1 MIRLRLTHG
10 LSHSNGYV
18 SATWR
23 NPEVTV
29 DDEAAAR
36 YCVDSGFFEIIGRDG
51 DDSKPGQ
58 EGPKEPSDENPG
70 GNTPDGEKPP
80 QEPAAPG
87 QGDSDGEGDELDSMT
102 VNELK
107 AYAETVGIDLGK
119 AVRKPDIVAI
129 IRKAEAE

>member
-10 LSHSNGYV
+10 LSHSNRFV

-29 DDEAAAR
+29 EDEAAAR
-36 YCVDSGFFEIIGRDG
+36 YCVDSGFFEIVGRD
-51 DDSKPGQ
+51 DDSEPGQ
-58 EGPKEPSDENPG
+58 KGAKEPPEDSPGANTSNTENA
-70 GNTPDGEKPP
+70 P

-87 QGDSDGEGDELDSMT
+87 QGDSGGEEDEMDGMT
-102 VNELK
+102 VNELR
-107 AYAETVGIDLGK
+107 AYAANVGIDLGK
-119 AVRKPDIVAI
+119 AIKKSDIIAI